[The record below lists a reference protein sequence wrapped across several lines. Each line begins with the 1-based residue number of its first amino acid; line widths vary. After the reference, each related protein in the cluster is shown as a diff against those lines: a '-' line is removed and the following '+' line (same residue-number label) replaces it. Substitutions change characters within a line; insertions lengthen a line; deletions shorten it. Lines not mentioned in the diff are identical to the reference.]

1 MNRAYPP
8 DVLILDSEA
17 LIHARVGRGRK
28 AVQVTMAKSYRLAAN
43 TFATSVVTP
52 ELANEGALADVLR
65 RLRNETGRWE
75 KASLLLPDSWFRI
88 NLLDLQTLPDAYR
101 EADHMVRWSLK
112 RTIPIEPE
120 MLRLRF
126 EVIERTPANVKVLAV
141 SAVEKTLADLERVFA
156 AAGIEIVLIEP
167 IGLNLWNAITV
178 REAETTR
185 DRILFYVREGEF
197 TTAAFRGAQPLF
209 IRSRNLNAD
218 RTIEQEIRLS
228 ASYLRDTL
236 RTESVE
242 NCYLAGNR
250 VNGGVASTIGE
261 EFQSPVITVSL
272 NDVAEQAPS
281 ATGYDTEL
289 AAATGVFS

>member
-1 MNRAYPP
+1 MARSFPP
-8 DVLILDSEA
+8 DVVILDSES

-28 AVQVTMAKSYRLAAN
+28 DMQVTMAKSYRLAAN
-43 TFATSVVTP
+43 TFAPSVVTP
-52 ELANEGALADVLR
+52 ELSNEGALADVLR
-65 RLRNETGRWE
+65 RLRTETGRWE
-75 KASLLLPDSWFRI
+75 KTSLLLPDSWFRI

-101 EADHMVRWSLK
+101 EADHMVRWALK
-112 RTIPIEPE
+112 RTMPIEPE
-120 MLRLRF
+120 TLRVRF
-126 EVIERTPANVKVLAV
+126 EVIERTPAQVRVLAV

-156 AAGIEIVLIEP
+156 AAEIEVVLIEP

-178 REAETTR
+178 REAQTTR

-218 RTIEQEIRLS
+218 RSLEQEIRLS

-236 RTESVE
+236 RTESIE

-250 VNGGVASTIGE
+250 VNGDLAATIGE
-261 EFQSPVITVSL
+261 EFRSPVVTISL
-272 NDVAEQAPS
+272 SDLAEQAPS